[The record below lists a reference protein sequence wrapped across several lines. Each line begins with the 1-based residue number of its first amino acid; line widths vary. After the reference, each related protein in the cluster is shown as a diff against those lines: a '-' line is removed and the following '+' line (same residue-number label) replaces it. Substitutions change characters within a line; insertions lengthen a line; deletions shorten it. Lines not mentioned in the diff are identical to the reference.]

1 MTFADILLG
10 LTIGFPM
17 MIAVGPISVLLLD
30 LGLERGIRAA
40 APAVIG
46 VASADLTLSLVASI
60 GGSKLSQLLAP
71 VTSWLTVGAVA
82 VLVWL
87 AYDLGRAA
95 LVDLRSAKLA
105 ATELELVAVG
115 GAASAGEPT
124 ADSSADSSSVAS
136 TSSAST
142 SSDSHSSGHD
152 GAASSTFGHLSG
164 VRLGATFYGFTLVNP
179 LTLVLFASVVVAGGN
194 GIGTI
199 GWALGMA
206 LASLLAHGS
215 FMVAGGV
222 LGSRLSPTANGALR
236 MVAAVFM
243 AALAIHFA
251 AGI

>member
-40 APAVIG
+40 APAVVG
-46 VASADLTLSLVASI
+46 VASADLTLSLVASV
-60 GGSKLSQLLAP
+60 GGSKLSDLLAP
-71 VTSWLTVGAVA
+71 VTSWLTLGAVA

-95 LVDLRSAKLA
+95 LVDLRSARVSS
-105 ATELELVAVG
+105 TELELELAAVG
-115 GAASAGEPT
+115 GGAQTGEP
-124 ADSSADSSSVAS
+124 ADSRV
-136 TSSAST
+136 
-142 SSDSHSSGHD
+142 SDDPATGWD
-152 GAASSTFGHLSG
+152 EATSSTFGHLSG

-179 LTLVLFASVVVAGGN
+179 LTLVLFASVVVAGGA
-194 GIGTI
+194 GIGTL

-251 AGI
+251 TGI

>member
-30 LGLERGIRAA
+30 QGLERGIRAA
-40 APAVIG
+40 APAVLG

-60 GGSKLSQLLAP
+60 GGSKLSELLAP

-95 LVDLRSAKLA
+95 LADLRSARLA
-105 ATELELVAVG
+105 ATELELVTVG
-115 GAASAGEPT
+115 GAVSAGEAASGPA
-124 ADSSADSSSVAS
+124 ADLAAD
-136 TSSAST
+136 
-142 SSDSHSSGHD
+142 HD
-152 GAASSTFGHLSG
+152 GATSSTFGHLSG

>member
-1 MTFADILLG
+1 MTFANILLG

-30 LGLERGIRAA
+30 QGLERGVRAA

-46 VASADLTLSLVASI
+46 VASADLTLSLIASI
-60 GGSKLSQLLAP
+60 GGAKLSQVLAP

-82 VLVWL
+82 VLAWL

-95 LVDLRSAKLA
+95 LVDLRSARLA
-105 ATELELVAVG
+105 TTELELVAVG
-115 GAASAGEPT
+115 GGVTLGDSIGEPAGDQS
-124 ADSSADSSSVAS
+124 ADHPGGSSAARDE
-136 TSSAST
+136 
-142 SSDSHSSGHD
+142 
-152 GAASSTFGHLSG
+152 AASSTFGHLSG
-164 VRLGATFYGFTLVNP
+164 TRLAAMFYGFTIVNP
-179 LTLVLFASVVVAGGN
+179 LTLVLFASLVVAGGA
-194 GIGTI
+194 GIGTL
-199 GWALGMA
+199 GWAIGMA

-236 MVAAVFM
+236 LVAAVFM

-251 AGI
+251 VGI